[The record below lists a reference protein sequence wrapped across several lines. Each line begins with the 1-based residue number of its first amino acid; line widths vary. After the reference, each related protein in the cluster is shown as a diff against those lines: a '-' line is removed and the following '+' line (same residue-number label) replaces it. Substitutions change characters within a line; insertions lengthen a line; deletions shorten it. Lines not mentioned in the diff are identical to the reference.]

1 MIVSENALEF
11 FLPFHYNVDIKK
23 KGGEHVFY
31 RYFYQ

>member
-23 KGGEHVFY
+23 GGEHVFY